1 MTEMACDF
9 CGHLHCFMR
18 LENRYS
24 LNMLCWYLHVLL
36 LLNLYFLGVGRLYGV
51 H

>member
-1 MTEMACDF
+1 
-9 CGHLHCFMR
+9 MR

-36 LLNLYFLGVGRLYGV
+36 LLNLYFLGVGRLYGGCQSAPPDADTLICV